1 MPKIAQVLQH
11 LYLNITTQP
20 EKRKERNKL
29 DISYI
34 IKSVGS
40 CTEVNSLTWKK
51 FEKYTHHDIHV
62 VHCEKYISRAEQ
74 EEITMYTLYQS
85 YAII

>member
-1 MPKIAQVLQH
+1 MSKLPKIAQVLQH
-11 LYLNITTQP
+11 LHLNITTQP

-29 DISYI
+29 DITYI

-51 FEKYTHHDIHV
+51 FESTH
-62 VHCEKYISRAEQ
+62 
-74 EEITMYTLYQS
+74 TMIYMLCIARS
-85 YAII
+85 IDL